1 MIRTEYFNE
10 NTFLYWGRRNPF
22 LKLMQHVRASA
33 NTAKEKGQKYGR
45 KEPWEIDIDAEY
57 LEWLFSEQMGCC
69 PYYEQLGIIKKL
81 DLNLL
86 YESFNFLTPSVDRI
100 NPDFGYIKGNVV
112 ITFRGTNHKKQK
124 IPFDDFMIQ
133 LAEFENK
140 KIIKKSKNIIKNLSN
155 PNLYKNNM
163 KSIDLMRVFVDA
175 GDLPYALKVLKLS
188 DNSPS
193 KPKPT
198 KTKSKSKGKVTNGTL
213 DTTGLDSKTGERRR
227 ARKKFLH
234 PKLKDFDSSKN
245 LISVKEKWGW
255 KYSDSIYSR
264 DDDFINAVSGS
275 LYLSPKGNKSDL
287 YVDVDEIPLTY
298 Y

>member
-1 MIRTEYFNE
+1 VVRTEYLNE
-10 NTFLYWGRRNPF
+10 NTFLYWGQRNPF
-22 LKLMQHVRASA
+22 LKLMANVRTSA

-86 YESFNFLTPSVDRI
+86 YVTFNFLTPSVDRI

-112 ITFRGTNHKKQK
+112 ITLRGINHMKGK

-163 KSIDLMRVFVDA
+163 KSIDLMRAFVDA

-193 KPKPT
+193 KPNPT
-198 KTKSKSKGKVTNGTL
+198 KTKSKSKGKVTNGIL
-213 DTTGLDSKTGERRR
+213 DTTGLDSKLGEKRK
-227 ARKKFLH
+227 ARKQFVH
-234 PKLKDFDSSKN
+234 PKLKDFDGSKN

-255 KYSDSIYSR
+255 NVSDSIYSR
-264 DDDFINAVSGS
+264 EDDFINTVSGS
-275 LYLSPKGNKSDL
+275 LYRSPKGNKSDL
-287 YVDVDEIPLTY
+287 YVDVDSLPKGW
-298 Y
+298 